1 MYSETLLDIAM
12 RHTDGMILKA
22 QQGDRRAFNKLA
34 GLWFKRIYNLA
45 YKYFSD
51 HDLAMEVCQGTFIQ
65 VYKSLPGLR
74 DIQSFKPW
82 LYRIAVNA
90 CHQEERRISKN
101 KLSLDQVG
109 ETHIDPIRMTNFGPE
124 KKLQHQELSRLLLEA
139 LMEISEDQR
148 MAVIMKEYEGMKFRE
163 IAKVLEVSENTVKS
177 RVYYGLTAL
186 RKILLD
192 KNISKEVYY
201 E

>member
-1 MYSETLLDIAM
+1 M

-22 QQGDRRAFNKLA
+22 QTGDRRAFNQLA

-45 YKYFSD
+45 FKYFSD

-65 VYKSLPGLR
+65 VHRYLPKLKN
-74 DIQSFKPW
+74 IQSFKPW
-82 LYRIAVNA
+82 LYRIAVNT
-90 CHQEERRISKN
+90 CHQEERRISRN
-101 KLSLDQVG
+101 KLSIDQLG
-109 ETHIDPIRMTNFGPE
+109 ENQTNNIQMSSYGPE
-124 KKLQHQELSRLLLEA
+124 KNLHQQELSRLLLEA
-139 LMEISEDQR
+139 LMEISEEQR
-148 MAVIMKEYEGMKFRE
+148 MAVIMKEYEGMKFKE
-163 IAKVLEVSENTVKS
+163 IANALEVSENTVKS

-186 RKILLD
+186 RKILIA